1 MLKLTL
7 NSLRLNNVIL
17 FKLEINDTC
26 TEVLKQNGNRVAG
39 LIPYIADMDI
49 WIEYLGWISDTLT
62 EEK

>member
-1 MLKLTL
+1 
-7 NSLRLNNVIL
+7 
-17 FKLEINDTC
+17 
-26 TEVLKQNGNRVAG
+26 VAG